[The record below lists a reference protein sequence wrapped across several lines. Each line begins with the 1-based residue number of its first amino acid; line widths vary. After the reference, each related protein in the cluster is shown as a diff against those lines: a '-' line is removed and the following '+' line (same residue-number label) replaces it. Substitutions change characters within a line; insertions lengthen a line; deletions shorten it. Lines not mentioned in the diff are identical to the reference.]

1 MLDSIEIKN
10 FYSNKNLTRFE
21 YLKRSI
27 LIVGLIVIAHII
39 YSLKFSHR
47 NTSTDLQW
55 IFDIFIGSILLVWTL
70 TSEFVTLIN
79 LDFKARKF
87 VVHSITL
94 FAGDKRLEVPFELLT
109 FEFKKTPTRHQA
121 KKWTL
126 KVLDRKKKVFSIDTN
141 QDGFSQETLNSLVEE
156 LKKIH
161 LLV

>member
-1 MLDSIEIKN
+1 MLDSIDVKN
-10 FYSNKNLTRFE
+10 FYSDKDPTRFE

-27 LIVGLIVIAHII
+27 LIVGLIAVAHVI

-47 NTSTDLQW
+47 NTSTGLQW
-55 IFDIFIGSILLVWTL
+55 TFDIIVGSILLVWTL
-70 TSEFVTLIN
+70 SSEFVTLIR
-79 LDFKARKF
+79 LDFKSRKF
-87 VVHSITL
+87 VAHYITL
-94 FAGDKRLEVPFELLT
+94 FKDDKRLEIPFELLT

-126 KVLDRKKKVFSIDTN
+126 KVLDRKRKVFSIDTD
-141 QDGFSQETLNSLVEE
+141 QDGFSQETLNSLAEE